1 MLPSS
6 AMRRFLVVIALASLG
21 TGCATAPKPA
31 ATVPDLQT
39 RSLLLYLVDRQ
50 MYEPVIV
57 QQALA
62 GGPELR
68 EALADALGRI
78 PDRQGRSPLAGLLLD
93 DVPSVRRAAA
103 FALGELDD
111 PEAVPAL
118 LQAVTDTD
126 RETGALAVEALGKLK
141 APVLDVAQA
150 LLPLDEQERWARL
163 FPYLFLFKEDAAVL
177 LAEKGLALAD
187 PEIHVRAAYALAREP
202 RPEGL
207 SLLRSLLSD
216 PDARV
221 RAWTARGLGIVGEGS
236 DVAALRPLLD
246 DPEPGPIIQA
256 LKAAAKL
263 IAGGKSPAPAEWRP
277 RLLELVNDPRSGV
290 RLTALEALAS
300 WPFDNTQDSLTL
312 AVADRAAKGSGR
324 ERGLAVLALAAGKHP
339 EALKLAT
346 AAQGSS
352 EIDVR
357 AHAAQAAARIGFPAA
372 ADLVSKL
379 VADPAPAVRSAAAE
393 AALAGAEAAQDK
405 GAGAAGDLLGD
416 RDPGV
421 RATVFGWLSEHPV
434 LALDRLQAGLQASI
448 RGRIEEE
455 TIAALDA
462 LTARAKAEPLERG
475 AIVSLLEQAAA
486 GKAGSGWILRR
497 QAGAALGD
505 LERPVPA
512 LGPIETGK
520 TADVYRDIVQS
531 TWEPRTVELR
541 TSKGPIRI
549 RLACREAPLT
559 CLNLLQLSGQGY
571 FNGLIFHR
579 VVPDFVVQGGDPRGD
594 GFGGP
599 GYDIRDEINRLR
611 YKRGTVGMALAGPD
625 TGGSQFF
632 IALSEQP
639 HLDGGYTV
647 FGQVVAGDEI
657 LDRLVPGDRIEA
669 VAEVR

>member
-1 MLPSS
+1 
-6 AMRRFLVVIALASLG
+6 V
-21 TGCATAPKPA
+21 
-31 ATVPDLQT
+31 
-39 RSLLLYLVDRQ
+39 RSLLLFLVDRQ
-50 MYEPVIV
+50 AYEPVIV

-78 PDRQGRSPLAGLLLD
+78 PDHQGRSPLAGLLLD
-93 DVPSVRRAAA
+93 EAPAVRRAAA

-126 RETGALAVEALGKLK
+126 RETGTLAVEALGKLK

-163 FPYLFLFKEDAAVL
+163 FPHLFLFKEDATVL
-177 LAEKGLALAD
+177 LAEKGLALPD
-187 PEIHVRAAYALAREP
+187 PGIHVRAAYALARDP

-221 RAWTARGLGIVGEGS
+221 RAWAARGLGIVGEGS

-246 DPEPGPIIQA
+246 DSAAGPLIQA
-256 LKAAAKL
+256 LRAAAKL
-263 IAGGKSPAPAEWRP
+263 IGGGKSPAPAEWRP
-277 RLLELVNDPRSGV
+277 RLRELVDDPRSGV
-290 RLTALEALAS
+290 RLTVLEALAAF
-300 WPFDNTQDSLTL
+300 PMDNPEDPLTQ
-312 AVADRAAKGSGR
+312 AVADRAVRGAGR
-324 ERGLAVLALAAGKHP
+324 ERGLALVALAAGKHP
-339 EALKLAT
+339 KALELAT
-346 AAQGSS
+346 AAQKATQ
-352 EIDVR
+352 IDVR
-357 AHAAQAAARIGFPAA
+357 AHAAQAAGRIGFPAA
-372 ADLVSKL
+372 AELVSRF

-393 AALAGAEAAQDK
+393 AVLAGEENGKDK
-405 GAGAAGDLLGD
+405 GAGAVGDLLAD

-421 RATVFGWLSEHPV
+421 RATVFGWLAEHPV
-434 LALDRLQAGLQASI
+434 LPLDRLQAGFAASV
-448 RGRIEEE
+448 RGGVEEE
-455 TIAALDA
+455 TLAALEA

-475 AIVSLLEQAAA
+475 AVVVLLEQAAA
-486 GKAGSGWILRR
+486 GQAGGGWVLRR
-497 QAGAALGD
+497 GAGAALGALD
-505 LERPVPA
+505 RPVPA
-512 LGPIETGK
+512 LGSIETGRLPE
-520 TADVYRDIVQS
+520 VYREIVQR

-559 CLNLLQLSGQGY
+559 CLNFLQLAGQGFY
-571 FNGLIFHR
+571 NGVIFHR
-579 VVPDFVVQGGDPRGD
+579 VVPDFVVQAGDPRGD

-611 YKRGTVGMALAGPD
+611 YRRGTVGMALAGPD

-647 FGQVVAGDEI
+647 FGEVVAGDEI
-657 LDRLVPGDRIEA
+657 LDRIVPGDQIEA
-669 VAEVR
+669 VEEVR

>member
-1 MLPSS
+1 M
-6 AMRRFLVVIALASLG
+6 AG
-21 TGCATAPKPA
+21 TAGTI
-31 ATVPDLQT
+31 PDLEV
-39 RSLLLYLVDRQ
+39 RSILLYLVDRQ

-78 PDRQGRSPLAGLLLD
+78 PDHQGRSPLAGLLLD
-93 DVPSVRRAAA
+93 DVPAVRRAAA

-118 LQAVTDTD
+118 LQAVTDPD
-126 RETGALAVEALGKLK
+126 RETGTLAVEALGKLK

-163 FPYLFLFKEDAAVL
+163 FPHLFLFKEDATVL
-177 LAEKGLALAD
+177 LAERGLALTD
-187 PEIHVRAAYALAREP
+187 PEIHARAAYALARDP

-207 SLLRSLLSD
+207 ALLRSLLSD

-221 RAWTARGLGIVGEGS
+221 RAWAARGVGIVGEGT
-236 DVAALRPLLD
+236 DVAALRHLLD
-246 DPEPGPIIQA
+246 DPVPGPLIQA

-277 RLLELVNDPRSGV
+277 RLLELAGDPRSGV
-290 RLTALEALAS
+290 RLTILEALAA
-300 WPFDNTQDSLTL
+300 WPFDNRQDPLTL
-312 AVADRAAKGSGR
+312 AVAERAAKGSGR
-324 ERGLAVLALAAGKHP
+324 ERGLALIALAAGKHP
-339 EALKLAT
+339 EALKLAA
-346 AAQGSS
+346 AAQASA

-357 AHAAQAAARIGFPAA
+357 ARAAEAAGRIGFPAA
-372 ADLVSKL
+372 ADLVARF
-379 VADPAPAVRSAAAE
+379 VADPAPAVRSAAAA
-393 AALAGAEAAQDK
+393 AALTGEEAGKDK
-405 GAGAAGDLLGD
+405 GAGAAGDLLSD

-421 RATVFGWLSEHPV
+421 RATVFGWLSDHPV
-434 LALDRLQAGLQASI
+434 LALDRLQAGFVASV
-448 RGRIEEE
+448 RGRVEEE
-455 TIAALDA
+455 TLSALQA
-462 LTARAKAEPLERG
+462 LTARAKAEPRERG
-475 AIVSLLEQAAA
+475 AIVSLLEQTAA
-486 GKAGSGWILRR
+486 GKAGGGWVLRR
-497 QAGAALGD
+497 EAGAALGALD
-505 LERPVPA
+505 RPVPA
-512 LGPIETGK
+512 LAPVETGK
-520 TADVYRDIVQS
+520 MADVYRDIVQR
-531 TWEPRTVELR
+531 TWEPKTVELR

-559 CLNLLQLSGQGY
+559 CLSFLQLADQGFY
-571 FNGLIFHR
+571 DGVLFHR

-647 FGQVVAGDEI
+647 FGQVEAGDEI
-657 LDRLVPGDRIEA
+657 LDRIVPGDRIEA
-669 VAEVR
+669 VKEVR

>member
-1 MLPSS
+1 
-6 AMRRFLVVIALASLG
+6 
-21 TGCATAPKPA
+21 
-31 ATVPDLQT
+31 VPDLQV
-39 RSLLLYLVDRQ
+39 RALLLYLVDRQ
-50 MYEPVIV
+50 MYEPVVV
-57 QQALA
+57 QQALS

-68 EALADALGRI
+68 EALAEALGRI
-78 PDRQGRSPLAGLLLD
+78 PDHQGRQTLTGLLLD
-93 DVPSVRRAAA
+93 DVPAVRRAAA

-111 PEAVPAL
+111 TEAVPTL

-150 LLPLDEQERWARL
+150 LLPLDETERWTRL
-163 FPYLFLFKEDAAVL
+163 FPYLFLFKEDATVL
-177 LAEKGLALAD
+177 LAEKGLALPD
-187 PEIHVRAAYALAREP
+187 PEIHVRAAYALARDP

-221 RAWTARGLGIVGEGS
+221 RAWSARGIGIVGEGA

-246 DPEPGPIIQA
+246 DAAPGPIIQG
-256 LKAAAKL
+256 LRAAARL
-263 IAGGKSPAPAEWRP
+263 IDAKKTAAPDEWRP

-290 RLTALEALAS
+290 RLTVLEAAAA
-300 WPFDNTQDSLTL
+300 WPFADPADPLTR
-312 AVADRAAKGSGR
+312 AVAERAVQGTGR

-339 EALKLAT
+339 DALKLAT
-346 AAQGSS
+346 AAQGSD

-357 AHAAQAAARIGFPAA
+357 AHAARAAARIGFPEA
-372 ADLVSKL
+372 ADRVARL
-379 VADPAPAVRSAAAE
+379 VADPSPAVRSAAAE
-393 AALAGAEAAQDK
+393 AALAVAEAGQDK
-405 GAGAAGDLLGD
+405 GAGAAGDLLSD

-421 RATVFGWLSEHPV
+421 RATVFGWLSDHPV
-434 LALDRLQAGLQASI
+434 VALDRLEAGLMASI
-448 RGRIEEE
+448 RGRVEEE
-455 TIAALDA
+455 TLSALQA
-462 LTARAKAEPLERG
+462 LAARAKAEPRERG
-475 AIVSLLEQAAA
+475 AIVALLEQAAA
-486 GKAGSGWILRR
+486 GKAGGGWVLRR
-497 QAGAALGD
+497 EAGTALGD

-512 LGPIETGK
+512 LGPVETGRS
-520 TADVYRDIVQS
+520 ADLYAEIVQR
-531 TWEPRTVELR
+531 TWEPKIVELR
-541 TSKGPIRI
+541 TSKGAIRI
-549 RLACREAPLT
+549 RLASREAPLT
-559 CLNLLQLSGQGY
+559 CLNFLQLAEQGY

-657 LDRLVPGDRIEA
+657 LDRIVPGDRIEGIS
-669 VAEVR
+669 EVR